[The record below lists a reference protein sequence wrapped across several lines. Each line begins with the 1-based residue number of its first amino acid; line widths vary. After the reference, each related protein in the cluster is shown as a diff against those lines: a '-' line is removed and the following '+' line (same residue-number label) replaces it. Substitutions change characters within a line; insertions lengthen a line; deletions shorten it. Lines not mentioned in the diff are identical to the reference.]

1 MKNHKLKIVLLLAL
15 LFISSLSLYATENE
29 VAVLPDLVRFV
40 KEMGSYSFE
49 EKSYTSTDALVF
61 ARLSYEPF
69 QLLPEKETP
78 YTIEEASAYLLNF
91 PLFSKLVLIEWDD
104 ELLSACASSIRYKD
118 VKILEFVSD
127 TNNEE
132 DKQFSAV
139 TFSLSNGLLFL
150 SFRGTDNTLVG
161 WKEDF
166 NMSFTSP
173 VPSQEEAVKYTEK
186 IASLYSGTLILTGH
200 SKGGNIAKYAASFA
214 SIEVQERIRE
224 IWAFDAPGFPDSI
237 LNSEGYKRVRER
249 IRVFVPESSIIGM
262 LLSNDLNYV
271 SVKSRAF
278 TGLSQHDV
286 YTWEIGSNGRFILS
300 DSIDRQSRYVDA
312 TIRRQLSAMPKEE
325 RAELVDLLFSLF
337 ETTGKK
343 TFASIREDF
352 FSSALKII
360 GGYTDLNEEDKTKI
374 KESISSFLSVAFS
387 NIGILFTGEN

>member
-1 MKNHKLKIVLLLAL
+1 MKSRKLKIVLLLAL

-29 VAVLPDLVRFV
+29 VAPLPDLVRFV

-104 ELLSACASSIRYKD
+104 ELLSACAASIRYKD

-200 SKGGNIAKYAASFA
+200 SKGGNIAKYAAAFSQK
-214 SIEVQERIRE
+214 ETQERIRE
-224 IWAFDAPGFPDSI
+224 VYSYDAPGFPDSV

-271 SVKSRAF
+271 SVKVVLLQVS
-278 TGLSQHDV
+278 L
-286 YTWEIGSNGRFILS
+286 NMMFILGRLETMVALS
-300 DSIDRQSRYVDA
+300 SLIAQIDRVDMLM
-312 TIRRQLSAMPKEE
+312 QLSGVSYLLCQK
-325 RAELVDLLFSLF
+325 RRELNL
-337 ETTGKK
+337 
-343 TFASIREDF
+343 SI
-352 FSSALKII
+352 FSSRFLK
-360 GGYTDLNEEDKTKI
+360 LQAKKH
-374 KESISSFLSVAFS
+374 LQA
-387 NIGILFTGEN
+387 